1 MSHNPSDPPE
11 PDYQSLKDT
20 LAEKWADAAFDN
32 WQDPCALESIIM
44 DDGIPAKVLARFIRG
59 DGDANGDT
67 VSKLTLFGYV
77 RDYYRTKVTTRDC
90 DEYLAEQARE
100 AAEDDRNVQW
110 DRENGR

>member
-20 LAEKWADAAFDN
+20 LAEKWADEAWDGRTDWGELAAVLMN
-32 WQDPCALESIIM
+32 
-44 DDGIPAKVLARFIRG
+44 DGIPVKLLAQHLRC
-59 DGDANGDT
+59 DGDENGDPVT
-67 VSKLTLFGYV
+67 KLMLWQAT
-77 RDYYRTKVTTRDC
+77 RDYYLARVTQYDC